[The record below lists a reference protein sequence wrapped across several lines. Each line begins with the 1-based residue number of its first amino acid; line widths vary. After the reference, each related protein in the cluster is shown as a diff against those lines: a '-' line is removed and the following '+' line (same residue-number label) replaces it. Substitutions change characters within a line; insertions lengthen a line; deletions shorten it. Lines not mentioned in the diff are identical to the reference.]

1 MCWPILMLS
10 ELSEEIDSKLLIFV
24 DATTPP
30 PLPCNDSFDPTL
42 LPPRLIFS
50 KLPIGD
56 AVDFVS
62 RLPNE
67 PLELCVDLRLS
78 DFANFLPYSSLIKSF
93 FDVSFRLLMSN
104 ESDDFCRKIS
114 DGFRF
119 RSSELDGLFSKSLR
133 PGDELRFDVGTVGG
147 STGAARR
154 GNLGG
159 GL

>member
-1 MCWPILMLS
+1 MLS
-10 ELSEEIDSKLLIFV
+10 ELSDEIDSKLLIFV
-24 DATTPP
+24 DATPP
-30 PLPCNDSFDPTL
+30 PPPPCNDSFDPTL

-78 DFANFLPYSSLIKSF
+78 DFANFFPYSSLIKSDDF
-93 FDVSFRLLMSN
+93 EVSFLLLMSN
-104 ESDDFCRKIS
+104 ESEDFCRNIS

-119 RSSELDGLFSKSLR
+119 RSRELDGLFSKSFR
-133 PGDELRFDVGTVGG
+133 PGDELSIDVGTVGG